1 VKRGKLSPARARVS
15 KGSQICI
22 SASHD
27 FRTKL
32 LGRRSDEMY
41 DTLALAF
48 GVAGVVALMCLAFLL
63 LD

>member
-1 VKRGKLSPARARVS
+1 
-15 KGSQICI
+15 
-22 SASHD
+22 
-27 FRTKL
+27 
-32 LGRRSDEMY
+32 MY